1 MKIIVIAPTY
11 KETIEMLD
19 VFENKMNQVALF
31 LKEKGHT
38 CEYYFLSDGQT
49 IDLKDKVLLVH
60 KESQGLAYTLVEG
73 YEEVLKQ
80 NPDIVVRID
89 TNENDPFNII
99 EIVNRFEMRKV
110 DTVFCP
116 MTHLEV
122 NETTL
127 ESVQKEFELFKGA
140 LCTWNDLEIER
151 LYNNVFPLGF
161 HSFNATFLAKL
172 VPFLK
177 KGISVFEE
185 LFSQKPSWGLDLLV
199 VLLSCKLGKTDFYF
213 EPVETPAWKY
223 NKSEEKS
230 KEQADRARKMIAVAK
245 SLEL

>member
-11 KETIEMLD
+11 RETQEMLNSFTD
-19 VFENKMNQVALF
+19 KMDQVALL

-49 IDLKDKVLLVH
+49 IDLKDKTLLVH
-60 KESQGLAYTLVEG
+60 EMSQGLAYTLVEG

-80 NPDIVVRID
+80 KPDIVVRID

-99 EIVNRFEMRKV
+99 EIVNRFEMKGV

-122 NETTL
+122 NETAL
-127 ESVQKEFELFKGA
+127 ESVQKEFELFKDA
-140 LCTWNDLEIER
+140 LCTWNGSEIER

-161 HSFNATFLAKL
+161 QSFNATFLTKL
-172 VPFLK
+172 IPFLK
-177 KGISVFEE
+177 KGLSVFEE
-185 LFSQKPSWGLDLLV
+185 LFSQRPSWGLDLLV

-213 EPVETPAWKY
+213 EPVETPAWKH

-230 KEQADRARKMIAVAK
+230 REQADRARKMIEVAHK
-245 SLEL
+245 LG